1 VADTLPLAPVRAD
14 EPAGAAGAAFA
25 PRPLRRSE
33 VVALDYAAT
42 GISTTGHP
50 MARWRRRLARVGAI
64 DSQALARCSGGERV
78 IVAGMVSVR
87 QQPAT
92 ANGTV
97 FLLLEDEHG
106 MLNVIVPKEL
116 VAPNREAVR
125 HATFLAVY
133 GRAERDGPLVN
144 VIARSFKAFDRAQ
157 GSQKIVHRS
166 HDFR

>member
-1 VADTLPLAPVRAD
+1 
-14 EPAGAAGAAFA
+14 
-25 PRPLRRSE
+25 
-33 VVALDYAAT
+33 
-42 GISTTGHP
+42 
-50 MARWRRRLARVGAI
+50 M
-64 DSQALARCSGGERV
+64 

-87 QQPAT
+87 QQPTT
-92 ANGTV
+92 AKGTV

-106 MLNVIVPKEL
+106 MLNVIVPREL

-144 VIARSFKAFDRAQ
+144 VIAQRFKAFDSAQ
-157 GSQKIVHRS
+157 GAERVVHRS